1 VGYHSGSPV
10 DNTTFEGTI
19 NTSGSTKKV
28 YTGGIVGKTA
38 GSGQK
43 YNGCKFSG
51 SLISAEGNNVPGF
64 YSGGLQNDKT
74 TNVFGNTTKCV
85 VGKGSSI
92 NGAFVTELTKENLVS
107 QTSDSGTYVSYAT
120 LTNIVIE

>member
-1 VGYHSGSPV
+1 
-10 DNTTFEGTI
+10 
-19 NTSGSTKKV
+19 
-28 YTGGIVGKTA
+28 
-38 GSGQK
+38 
-43 YNGCKFSG
+43 
-51 SLISAEGNNVPGF
+51 
-64 YSGGLQNDKT
+64 
-74 TNVFGNTTKCV
+74 V